1 MVLISNNL
9 FKSYICFF
17 FICSEHA
24 LNAYSIFSF
33 NVSFKIFFTAHI
45 YFDDA
50 FEISDVCDDWMQV
63 NQFVRT
69 FVQCVDE
76 AGSYVHQTN
85 IRLRPPKKVPTP
97 YGGRLVYTLPGKT
110 KMFVHLKVMK
120 CDVRNTY

>member
-1 MVLISNNL
+1 MV
-9 FKSYICFF
+9 FVF
-17 FICSEHA
+17 CSEHA

-120 CDVRNTY
+120 CCECDVRNTY

>member
-1 MVLISNNL
+1 M
-9 FKSYICFF
+9 
-17 FICSEHA
+17 
-24 LNAYSIFSF
+24 
-33 NVSFKIFFTAHI
+33 
-45 YFDDA
+45 
-50 FEISDVCDDWMQV
+50 

-120 CDVRNTY
+120 CDDVRISGGGTGTRNPYMLTC